1 MIQAKKIFLC
11 TTLLLTTML
20 PAFSETSLI
29 KSDPYQ
35 LSTHIL
41 DIGRGAGAKEVAVQ
55 LFKQTNNNNTVNWEF
70 ISEDK
75 TDANGRIKTFL
86 PRQANKQQQGIYKL
100 VFITEPYF
108 VKNKETSF
116 NPQVEVVFNISDDTH
131 YHVPITLSNFGYS
144 TYRGN

>member
-1 MIQAKKIFLC
+1 MIQNKKVLLC
-11 TTLLLTTML
+11 TALALGAMT
-20 PAFSETSLI
+20 PVFSETDLI

-41 DIGRGAGAKEVAVQ
+41 DIGKGVGAKDVAVQ
-55 LFKQTNNNNTVNWEF
+55 LFRQAKDGDQVAWKF
-70 ISEDK
+70 VMEDK
-75 TDANGRIKTFL
+75 TDGNGRIKTFL
-86 PRQANKQQQGIYKL
+86 PREENKEQQGIYKL

-108 VKNKETSF
+108 IRNKETSF
-116 NPQVEVVFNISDDTH
+116 YPQVEVVFNISDNTH

>member
-1 MIQAKKIFLC
+1 MKQIMLALISTITF
-11 TTLLLTTML
+11 LLTY
-20 PAFSETSLI
+20 AVADDDLI

-41 DIGRGAGAKEVAVQ
+41 DVSRGVGAKDVSVQ
-55 LFKQTNNNNTVNWEF
+55 LYKARDGIDDWVLIAE
-70 ISEDK
+70 EK

-86 PRQANKQQQGIYKL
+86 SRQSKIEHHGNYKL
-100 VFITEPYF
+100 VFMTKPYF
-108 VKNKETSF
+108 DALKEKSF
-116 NPQVEVVFNISDDTH
+116 YPYIEVIYTISDNTH